1 MWSSIKQILANSIII
16 GWVAPIV
23 TGVLL
28 AIIVKFIL
36 ERNKSKELLLRIEKA
51 NENYTN
57 AIRPFIIQKI
67 PINKALIGDIK
78 KAIVK
83 KYALKETMIYSEE
96 ELKSKILLDVADTR
110 FLTEESK
117 CDLIEFAY
125 NNLDSPES
133 TGDRKANIEEDERQ
147 KINKYTLAIYSL
159 LVIGSLL
166 ILLIAI
172 LNNPEGIKYE
182 NNPVVIVSLIITM
195 VSLLNIISPTIS
207 LEVVNTGL
215 LAVMVGVVETT
226 LGMKI
231 KKRKDQEF

>member
-1 MWSSIKQILANSIII
+1 MWSSIKQILSNSIII

-28 AIIVKFIL
+28 AIIVRFVL

-78 KAIVK
+78 KAVIK
-83 KYALKETMIYSEE
+83 KYALKESMIYSEE

-125 NNLDSPES
+125 KNLNNPGLIREHNS
-133 TGDRKANIEEDERQ
+133 NIEEDERQ

-159 LVIGSLL
+159 LAIGSLL

-172 LNNPEGIKYE
+172 LNNPESMKYE
-182 NNPVVIVSLIITM
+182 NNPVIIISSIIALVSLF
-195 VSLLNIISPTIS
+195 NIIGPSIS
-207 LEVVNTGL
+207 LEVANASLVAISFNLLETIFGL
-215 LAVMVGVVETT
+215 
-226 LGMKI
+226 KI
-231 KKRKDQEF
+231 KKRQDQEV